1 MEVIMRETILIL
13 IVAMIVFPAL
23 SYGEASSDPD
33 SGNDLLKACEA
44 LIEGPESISNSS
56 LQAKIDWVSESEFCY
71 GYIRGMVEW
80 NGYYEKY
87 LENVIF
93 KPIFCIGD
101 NQVEIIQLV
110 QIAIKYMNDHPDE
123 LHKKGLTI
131 LESAFSQAFPCSAN
145 N

>member
-1 MEVIMRETILIL
+1 MRKVILIL
-13 IVAMIVFPAL
+13 IVAVIVFPVD
-23 SYGEASSDPD
+23 SYAEVSANPD
-33 SGNDLLKACEA
+33 TGNELLNACEA
-44 LIEGPESISNSS
+44 FVEGPESISNAS

-80 NGYYEKY
+80 NGFYEKY

-145 N
+145 D